1 VSKRY
6 LPILLLLFLAVG
18 GIQLP
23 LPVGAQ
29 NSGWSAPIELGA
41 GWFPDLATG
50 PDGSVHVIWH
60 AGRSWP
66 IELRDDLAGA
76 GRGSAAPA
84 DTAPADA
91 GEDERPLQDRRD
103 TLIYRDF
110 RNGGWSPENE
120 IFTAGFGVSGL
131 TVRNSIVM
139 GRDGRMHILFRNGFE
154 IDYFHAPWEQAWS
167 AAAWSPSYT
176 MSTGSAYYNAMA
188 VDSRGRL
195 HALYTRTI
203 VDEPT
208 APRQV
213 CPDCAQLFYRHSGDV
228 EKVWSW
234 PINLS
239 RDFEGANRPQIKIDQ
254 RDRVHVVWDEG
265 FDWYAGE
272 GEPLFG
278 VYRRSDDG
286 GQTWNAPVPIGV
298 AEEGVLQTTL
308 ALTAEGNPFLVYRG
322 ADSRQLYYQVATDDA
337 NWSVPGTIPGVVARD
352 YEFDNQLDVYSMVT
366 DSAGVIHLLM
376 GGYLEGDQDG
386 TLGLF
391 HLTWNGTTWSA
402 PEVVFSNERKP
413 EWPRLALT
421 NGNQLHA
428 VWFSRVSIFSAGDTL
443 VHYSNRTLN
452 TAAVTAPAFFTPTPE
467 RALIATATAQPIAPT
482 PMPTIAPELLS
493 APVPEGEPEWEGPG
507 LTTIGIAL
515 TPIISMLMIY
525 GGFTWHKRRRK
536 EERLRR

>member
-1 VSKRY
+1 MSKRY
-6 LPILLLLFLAVG
+6 LPLLLLLFLVVG
-18 GIQLP
+18 SMPIP

-29 NSGWSAPIELGA
+29 TNGWSAPIELGS
-41 GWFPDLATG
+41 GWFPDLVTG

-60 AGRSWP
+60 AERSRP
-66 IELRDDLAGA
+66 IKPRDDL
-76 GRGSAAPA
+76 A

-91 GEDERPLQDRRD
+91 ALADTAPAGESEDATPLQDRRD
-103 TLIYRDF
+103 ALIYRDF

-120 IFTAGFGVSGL
+120 LFAAGFGVVGL
-131 TVRNSIVM
+131 TMRNSIVM
-139 GRDGRMHILFRNGFE
+139 GRAGRLHILFRNGFG

-176 MSTGSAYYNAMA
+176 ISTGAAYYNAMA
-188 VDSRGRL
+188 VDSSGRL
-195 HALYTRTI
+195 HTLYTRTI
-203 VDEPT
+203 VDDLT

-213 CPDCAQLFYRHSGDV
+213 CPDCAQLFYRHSSDV

-286 GQTWNAPVPIGV
+286 GQTWNAPVPVGV
-298 AEEGVLQTTL
+298 AEEGVLQTTP

-322 ADSRQLYYQVATDDA
+322 AESRRLYYQVAIDDA
-337 NWSVPGTIPGVVARD
+337 DWSVPATIPGVVARE
-352 YEFDNQLDVYSMVT
+352 YKVDNQLDVYSMVT

-376 GGYLEGDQDG
+376 GGYLEGDEAG
-386 TLGLF
+386 NLGLF
-391 HLTWNGTTWSA
+391 HLSWNGTTWSA

-428 VWFSRVSIFSAGDTL
+428 VWFSRIDIFSTEDTRI
-443 VHYSNRTLN
+443 HYSRRTLN
-452 TAAVTAPAFFTPTPE
+452 TAAVAAPAFFTPTPE
-467 RALIATATAQPIAPT
+467 MALTATATTQPVVPT
-482 PMPTIAPELLS
+482 PIPTIAPEILS
-493 APVPEGEPEWEGPG
+493 APIPDGELEWEGPS

-515 TPIISMLMIY
+515 TPLISMLVIY